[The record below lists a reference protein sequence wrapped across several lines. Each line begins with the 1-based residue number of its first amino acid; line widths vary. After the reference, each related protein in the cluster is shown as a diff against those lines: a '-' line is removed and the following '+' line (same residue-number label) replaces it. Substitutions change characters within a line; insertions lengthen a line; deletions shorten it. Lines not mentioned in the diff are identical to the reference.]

1 MHISGTPVVCNQKR
15 KQMGSHPVNL
25 MVRFLL
31 EIMALISTGAWGW
44 NKAEG
49 INRYL
54 LAIGLPLLMAVIWG
68 VFAVPNDPSRSGQT
82 VVVTSG
88 IVRLVIELTI
98 FLLAILAIFNS
109 GKPVISYT
117 FALFVIIHYLTSY
130 DRILW
135 LLEN

>member
-1 MHISGTPVVCNQKR
+1 
-15 KQMGSHPVNL
+15 MGSHPINL
-25 MVRFLL
+25 IVRFLL
-31 EIMALISTGAWGW
+31 EMIALISIGAWGW
-44 NKAEG
+44 NKTDG

-98 FLLAILAIFNS
+98 FVLATLAIFNS
-109 GKPVISYT
+109 GQQKLSYT
-117 FALFVIIHYLTSY
+117 FALVVFIHYLTSY

-135 LLEN
+135 LLDN